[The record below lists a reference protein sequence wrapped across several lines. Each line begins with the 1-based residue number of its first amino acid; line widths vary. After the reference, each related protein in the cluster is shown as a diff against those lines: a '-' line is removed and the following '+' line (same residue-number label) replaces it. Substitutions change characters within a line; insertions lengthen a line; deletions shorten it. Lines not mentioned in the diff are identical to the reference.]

1 MDSGK
6 LLHGSK
12 YYAKAQPMHRV
23 REEVGSKEVRE
34 KEVMKEVGEVEVSEE
49 ALAEGLLHH
58 LRRMKKP
65 KDSLAR
71 VKDGLNNRLGMN
83 PPSRQKASVQ
93 AGPECFNRFASEEV
107 EREGPTLVPPD
118 DSLIVP
124 TPASSPHPAQPQA
137 PAQAHQQL
145 GRMFPDEEGSGEI
158 RGKEIGKETGEG
170 EASEEALADNLLHHL
185 RRMKKPGVKPP
196 SGQKGSVQARP
207 GHFNLTALGGIEG
220 EGPTSALPD
229 DGLIIPTPP
238 VSPHPAQA
246 YQQLWRM
253 SVDEEDPTNNSDK
266 QDPAANSPLSLPS
279 LPCHSVKPLLLPHT
293 LMESGYSTPY
303 PVTPRLPGNR
313 VPITHQPAA
322 RFSLP
327 TFKQFP

>member
-1 MDSGK
+1 
-6 LLHGSK
+6 
-12 YYAKAQPMHRV
+12 
-23 REEVGSKEVRE
+23 
-34 KEVMKEVGEVEVSEE
+34 MKKVGEVEVMED
-49 ALAEGLLHH
+49 ALAASLPLH
-58 LRRMKKP
+58 LKRMKRP
-65 KDSLAR
+65 EDILAR
-71 VKDGLNNRLGMN
+71 GKDGLNNKPGVNLS
-83 PPSRQKASVQ
+83 SRQKASAQ
-93 AGPECFNRFASEEV
+93 AGPGCSNLIVSEEV
-107 EREGPTLVPPD
+107 DREGPTSVQPGNGLT
-118 DSLIVP
+118 VP
-124 TPASSPHPAQPQA
+124 TPAISLHSAQPQA

-246 YQQLWRM
+246 YQQM